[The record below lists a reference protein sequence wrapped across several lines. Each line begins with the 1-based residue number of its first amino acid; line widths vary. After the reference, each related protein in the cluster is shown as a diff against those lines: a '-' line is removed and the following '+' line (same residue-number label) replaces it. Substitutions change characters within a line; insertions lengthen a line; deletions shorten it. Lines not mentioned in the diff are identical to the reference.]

1 MRGQSHRAAACG
13 PPTLV
18 RRTRLRE
25 PCTRENADCIVRSS
39 FRAASHHSPPN
50 PMPRFS
56 IILTVLLALA
66 APLASSAQSG
76 APVRAPAGC
85 TYETCALRIEPRFFA
100 SARLLR
106 GRTGEPVGSLGG
118 FGSGVDTLLAGP
130 DSAAAHARRY
140 VTDARRAGTLGLI
153 GAVAGIVAIVRA
165 NGNHEDDD
173 AVTVGAAIA
182 GVGFSIASIPYALR
196 AAREISRSVWF
207 YNAA

>member
-1 MRGQSHRAAACG
+1 MPPHAKTVASSGCVRTANLSATSASSRAVRPRERRLHR
-13 PPTLV
+13 
-18 RRTRLRE
+18 
-25 PCTRENADCIVRSS
+25 RSS

-165 NGNHEDDD
+165 NGNHEDD
-173 AVTVGAAIA
+173 
-182 GVGFSIASIPYALR
+182 
-196 AAREISRSVWF
+196 
-207 YNAA
+207 